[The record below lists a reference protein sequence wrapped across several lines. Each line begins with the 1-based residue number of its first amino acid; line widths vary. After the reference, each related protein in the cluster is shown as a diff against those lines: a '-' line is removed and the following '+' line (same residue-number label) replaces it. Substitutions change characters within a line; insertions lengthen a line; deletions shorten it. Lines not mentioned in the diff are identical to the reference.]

1 MARCALPAWY
11 NVYRNRNNWEP
22 IASGSEA
29 PWQYPGTHCLWL
41 TSSRADRILAMGYR
55 LIQTRRGS
63 MLVRT
68 LSAAQRRKARQ
79 QARSV
84 RRAMARNCKV
94 WHGEAARAYYEQL
107 VREGKIKPTV
117 SDNVIRGRV
126 EVADAPPEGAKPQVH
141 NAGCAMKPPGQSV
154 GTDCKIDSLAQKN
167 VLTLA
172 PALRAGETVGD
183 NPFRQMTGPGSCQ
196 AVEPNPSPNKGSRQ
210 LPKSYTSTK

>member
-1 MARCALPAWY
+1 LL
-11 NVYRNRNNWEP
+11 NWEP
-22 IASGSEA
+22 IASGSQA

-68 LSAAQRRKARQ
+68 PSATQRRKARQ

-84 RRAMARNCKV
+84 RRAMAKNCKV
-94 WHGEAARAYYEQL
+94 WHGEAAQAYYEQL
-107 VREGKIKPTV
+107 VREAKIKPTV
-117 SDNVIRGRV
+117 SDNVIRSRV
-126 EVADAPPEGAKPQVH
+126 EVADAPPEGARPQVH

-154 GTDCKIDSLAQKN
+154 GTDSKTSSLAQKN

-172 PALRAGETVGD
+172 QVPCGTCETAGD
-183 NPFRQMTGPGSCQ
+183 NPSRQMTGPGSCQ
-196 AVEPNPSPNKGSRQ
+196 AVEPNPSPDKGSEQ
-210 LPKSYTSTK
+210 FPKTYTLT